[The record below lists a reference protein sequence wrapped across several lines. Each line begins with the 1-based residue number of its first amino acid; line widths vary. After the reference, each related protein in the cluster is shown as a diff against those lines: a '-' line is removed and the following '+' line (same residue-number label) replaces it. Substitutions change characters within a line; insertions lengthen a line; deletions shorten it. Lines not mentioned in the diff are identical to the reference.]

1 MRGMAATVAN
11 AACCVRVRKIGAGA
25 RIGMSARLPTPVS
38 RRKVPTVKEAV
49 GEKHMTVDGGGKQ
62 DKQNTIVKWYAAGT
76 EDYGEAVFDAIPFVD
91 TCLNANVAAA

>member
-38 RRKVPTVKEAV
+38 RRKLPTVKEAV
-49 GEKHMTVDGGGKQ
+49 GEKHMAVDGGGKQ
-62 DKQNTIVKWYAAGT
+62 DKQKNTIVKWYAAGT
-76 EDYGEAVFDAIPFVD
+76 EDNGEAVLDAIPLSL
-91 TCLNANVAAA
+91 TQTRT